1 MKSFHVCRIR
11 KLKLRIFHQ
20 SICQDQKENIIKAGD
35 SVQSAGLT
43 LICCTARRG
52 GGAEGDKID
61 MQSLAELSAL
71 ATKEIFVLNT
81 EK

>member
-1 MKSFHVCRIR
+1 MRLIASSYIQQVCACI
-11 KLKLRIFHQ
+11 
-20 SICQDQKENIIKAGD
+20 SAKAGD

-61 MQSLAELSAL
+61 MQSLAELSGL